1 MLKYSMENG
10 WLQFQLVS
18 KAQNLGATGN
28 ETETA
33 TEPLIELRQADI
45 NVDNEN
51 VLTTEDHPM
60 KKDLADFTKFENRP
74 GTFKSV

>member
-1 MLKYSMENG
+1 MENG
-10 WLQFQLVS
+10 WLQFQLVA
-18 KAQNLGATGN
+18 KAQNLPATGNEAVN

-60 KKDLADFTKFENRP
+60 KKDLSDFTKFE
-74 GTFKSV
+74 TDQVLLSV